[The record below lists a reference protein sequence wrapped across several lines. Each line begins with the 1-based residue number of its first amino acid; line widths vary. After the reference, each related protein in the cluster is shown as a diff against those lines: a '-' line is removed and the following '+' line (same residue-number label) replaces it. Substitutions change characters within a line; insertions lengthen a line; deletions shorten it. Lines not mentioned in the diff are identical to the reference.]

1 VDLLQKAVGRARG
14 ESGQAIGILVLSI
27 VTILGVCAL
36 TLDVGSHYVE
46 KRNSQDASDSL
57 ALAAAQKLLT
67 EPTQTQ
73 LQSDSGLRALQTADA
88 SNATLQLLPST
99 SAGGTVTD
107 TVRAVEDS
115 NSHSAF
121 AGVLSVGLSNAHV
134 TTEATA
140 QLRTLLG
147 YGYNTAPFAI
157 DQSTYSRGYNVPM
170 TLHVQPGSQ
179 VSPGNFGAIDLV
191 QTPGCSTSNGTANY
205 RNMIDGQYH
214 SCGLSVGGTVPAETG
229 RVGGNTCAALNS
241 RDVGGGLV
249 GARSPFDPV
258 AAGLWDPTTR
268 SLSTFQHP
276 NLLVIPVIQ
285 AWGNGK
291 STLNIVDFEYFIITS
306 YSGYTTQPGGVA
318 ANTNVPD
325 CQHEPDTGAVEGYL
339 VNPVNGPSNAICP
352 TTANPYAPCATGTYN
367 PNQGISTIKMIG

>member
-1 VDLLQKAVGRARG
+1 VARARG
-14 ESGQAIGILVLSI
+14 EDGQAFGILVVCI

-73 LQSDSGLRALQTADA
+73 LQADTTLQALQTKDA
-88 SNATLQLLPST
+88 SNATLQLLPSM
-99 SAGGTVTD
+99 SSGGTVTD

-115 NSHSAF
+115 NSKSAF
-121 AGVLSVGLSNAHV
+121 AGVISSSLTNAHV

-147 YGYNTAPFAI
+147 YGYNTAPFAL
-157 DQSTYSRGYNVPM
+157 DQTTFARGYNVPL
-170 TLHVQPGSQ
+170 TLHVQPGNQ
-179 VSPGNFGAIDLV
+179 VSPGNFGAIDLT
-191 QTPGCSTSNGTANY
+191 QNPGCTTSNGTANY
-205 RNMIDGQYH
+205 RNMIDGVYH
-214 SCGLSVGGTVPAETG
+214 SCGLVVGGTVPAETG
-229 RVGGNTCAALNS
+229 SVGGNTCNALKS

-258 AAGLWDPTTR
+258 GAGLWDPVTR

-276 NLLVIPVIQ
+276 NLLVIPIIR
-285 AWGNGK
+285 AWSNGG
-291 STLNIVDFEYFIITS
+291 SGVLDIVDFEYFVITS
-306 YSGYTTQPGGVA
+306 YSGYATLPNGAT
-318 ANTNVPD
+318 ANQYVPD
-325 CQHEPDTGAVEGYL
+325 CQHEPDTGAVQGYL
-339 VNPVNGPSNAICP
+339 VNPINGPSNAICP
-352 TTANPYAPCATGTYN
+352 TQANPNAPCATGTYD